1 MAGVHSISV
10 QELNKM
16 KFHVIQRFGFLN
28 ANTFFIGDTIPPVR
42 FGADC
47 RDYTVYEVHCDNA
60 SDFAQLAD
68 FFEKLFGKRI
78 DKASNRNIRKSVD
91 DLMKQFQK
99 EVKEVDWGACHV
111 RYIPFSEQYRI
122 SC

>member
-10 QELNKM
+10 QELNNM
-16 KFHVIQRFGFLN
+16 KFHVIQRFGSLN

-47 RDYTVYEVHCDNA
+47 RDYTVYTVHCDST
-60 SDFAQLAD
+60 SDFVHLVD
-68 FFEKLFGKRI
+68 FFEQLFGKKI
-78 DKASNRNIRKSVD
+78 DRTSNRTIRKSVD
-91 DLMKQFQK
+91 DLMKQFKKEIK
-99 EVKEVDWGACHV
+99 EVEWGACHV
-111 RYIPFSEQYRI
+111 RYIPFSEQYRE